1 MPSPNPIRE
10 FFNANS
16 RTILLPTLLAAL
28 AFFVVAAASAADTV
42 KLANGD
48 ILTGDIISRSEQTL
62 VLRHPVLGDL
72 RISTAALHPAPSA
85 ETAAAKAET
94 DAEDH
99 LPDTADKGIFASGW
113 LTDWNRQLLIG
124 VSGSSG
130 QSDSQKINVGFTA
143 DYEDAAKRWEHKTS
157 YYRNESEG
165 DLSDHSLVMKLNR
178 DFLLPGDRKFYFAG
192 GQFDYDEFK
201 DFDYRLAVNG
211 GMGYELFKSD
221 DWRLL
226 GRAGLGLNR
235 TFGDAREETTAEG
248 LLQLD
253 SKWKINQHQTLG
265 VSNILHPN
273 LSETGEFR
281 NLTTLDWKLKLD
293 DELGFGLV
301 VGLSNEYDSL
311 IADGNKN
318 DFKYHLSVSVSP

>member
-1 MPSPNPIRE
+1 MRISNPLCKPCNIAARVK
-10 FFNANS
+10 F
-16 RTILLPTLLAAL
+16 RPRLAAVL
-28 AFFVVAAASAADTV
+28 AFVFFAPNSLAVTV

-48 ILTGDIISRSEQTL
+48 TLSGEIISRSEQRL
-62 VLRHPVLGDL
+62 VLNHPLLGEIEIATSALQPASSEAFPPTSRKTEADEK
-72 RISTAALHPAPSA
+72 AAPA
-85 ETAAAKAET
+85 
-94 DAEDH
+94 
-99 LPDTADKGIFASGW
+99 ADKGILASGW
-113 LTDWNRQLLIG
+113 LTDWKRQLLVG
-124 VSGSSG
+124 VAGSSG

-143 DYEDAAKRWEHKTS
+143 EYEDAEKRWAHKTS

-165 DLSDHSLVMKLNR
+165 ELSDHSLVMKLNR
-178 DFLLPGDRKFYFAG
+178 DFLLPGDPKFYFAG

-201 DFDYRLAVNG
+201 DYDYRLAVNG

-221 DWRLL
+221 NWRLL
-226 GRAGLGLNR
+226 GRAGMGLNR
-235 TFGDAREETTAEG
+235 TFGDTREETTAEG

-253 SKWKINQHQTLG
+253 SKWKINHHQALD
-265 VSNILHPN
+265 VSNVLHPN

-311 IADGNKN
+311 ISDGNKN
-318 DFKYHLSVSVSP
+318 DFKYHLSISVDP